1 MGNWSAG
8 QLERAKYGGAE
19 HVLKVAVEIASLIY
33 RTLLSALD
41 L

>member
-19 HVLKVAVEIASLIY
+19 YVLNVVGDERRFSHI
-33 RTLLSALD
+33 
-41 L
+41 